1 MKKCILLVLILFSLN
16 SAVFA
21 YCDVGMDIRS
31 YSICQQQE
39 NYKRQMME
47 MQQQQLKMQREM
59 QEQQEQMMRQ
69 QRQFQS
75 QMLQQ
80 NNNSYRW

>member
-1 MKKCILLVLILFSLN
+1 MKKCILFALFFFSLN
-16 SAVFA
+16 TTVFA

-47 MQQQQLKMQREM
+47 MQQQQLEMQRKM

-75 QMLQQ
+75 QMIQKK
-80 NNNSYRW
+80 NNSYSW